1 MSDQDRSHHQTEAS
15 PHKAHVDEPDHGG
28 VKIYWY
34 VFGAL
39 VVLTMAS
46 FFTYSPYWPFKE
58 TPSVGWAFM
67 MAVSCTKASL
77 VMMFFMHLLY
87 DNKIYML
94 IFVGGLTFLSFFFIL
109 TLFDTVHRGRV
120 YTERD
125 TIWTESEIYDQL
137 RANPETV
144 RSIHGHGDAHGDDAH
159 GDAHGSDAHDEAHGS
174 DAHDEAEGHEARHA
188 GPHGGEV
195 A

>member
-77 VMMFFMHLLY
+77 VMMFFMHLLWEANWKY
-87 DNKIYML
+87 VLTIPAATISLFLLLML
-94 IFVGGLTFLSFFFIL
+94 VPDVGYRTRHYSQQRLLHAA
-109 TLFDTVHRGRV
+109 DPVKRGEENV
-120 YTERD
+120 G
-125 TIWTESEIYDQL
+125 SQ
-137 RANPETV
+137 
-144 RSIHGHGDAHGDDAH
+144 HGDADELP
-159 GDAHGSDAHDEAHGS
+159 DEAGHSPGS
-174 DAHDEAEGHEARHA
+174 GQH
-188 GPHGGEV
+188 
-195 A
+195 